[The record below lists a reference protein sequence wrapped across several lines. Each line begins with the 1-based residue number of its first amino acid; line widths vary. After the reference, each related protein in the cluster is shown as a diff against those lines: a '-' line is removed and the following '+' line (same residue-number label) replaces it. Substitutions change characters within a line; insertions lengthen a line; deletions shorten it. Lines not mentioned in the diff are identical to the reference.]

1 MDKTYIETCLL
12 SGQQLLFGA
21 GFGSKLLKHKWY
33 AVGWIDPEDKYCTTI
48 DGSRSDNPLWGTK
61 FITSLDV
68 DDVSKIQAALHV
80 EVYSLAPIF
89 LTKKL
94 HGSATVP
101 LKEILAKYKK
111 NQSSSS
117 SVVEETRSCSSSV
130 FEETISCQLRKQNSS
145 KPRGFVY
152 VSIRISAERQDFE
165 DKTGLIFLSTN
176 SGNNSSRQNYMDGSS
191 QHPFATSSYQ
201 PNSSNSFSFPPDN
214 HHFPMPDPLTNNTF
228 VQTQHP
234 YYPPLPPMQQPYY
247 PPPPMQQPNYP
258 PAPVQQPCYPSAPP
272 LPPATSNAGYM
283 PSNMPRSD
291 NAVNIPPLSSSSS
304 SSGGYARPGSAGL
317 GAGAIAGDPAFHG
330 RDVYLT

>member
-101 LKEILAKYKK
+101 LKEILAK
-111 NQSSSS
+111 
-117 SVVEETRSCSSSV
+117 
-130 FEETISCQLRKQNSS
+130 KQNSS

-228 VQTQHP
+228 DWELVQ
-234 YYPPLPPMQQPYY
+234 
-247 PPPPMQQPNYP
+247 
-258 PAPVQQPCYPSAPP
+258 
-272 LPPATSNAGYM
+272 
-283 PSNMPRSD
+283 
-291 NAVNIPPLSSSSS
+291 
-304 SSGGYARPGSAGL
+304 
-317 GAGAIAGDPAFHG
+317 
-330 RDVYLT
+330 